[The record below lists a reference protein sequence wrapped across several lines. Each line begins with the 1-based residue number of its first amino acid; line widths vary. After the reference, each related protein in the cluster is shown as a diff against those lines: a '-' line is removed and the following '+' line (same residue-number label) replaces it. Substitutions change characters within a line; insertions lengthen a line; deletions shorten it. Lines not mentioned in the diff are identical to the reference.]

1 MWDLYR
7 DNTLD
12 REESITIDAWK
23 LEAKAMIL
31 LVRQEVKNREI
42 QQMMEEFIKEAMTRV
57 SAD

>member
-1 MWDLYR
+1 MDTQ
-7 DNTLD
+7 DN
-12 REESITIDAWK
+12 ESITIDAWK